1 MRNFRQLLNIF
12 NRMMCE
18 IRKISRFQA
27 VPFPLPKYRILFCT
41 AIRVGLVVA
50 LPDFLTACSRN
61 PSVEISGSFFPA
73 WMISIFLGIIV
84 ALIAKRIF
92 IKMGI
97 DSYLKPHLLTY
108 GALALSVTLLS
119 WLLLYL

>member
-1 MRNFRQLLNIF
+1 MR
-12 NRMMCE
+12 E
-18 IRKISRFQA
+18 IRKIGICHLAMSFA
-27 VPFPLPKYRILFCT
+27 LPKSRIIFRP
-41 AIRVGLVVA
+41 AIRLGLVLA
-50 LPDFLTACSRN
+50 LPGFLTACSRN

-92 IKMGI
+92 IRMEI